1 MWVFCWRDYLGRWL
15 LCGYFAIVMD
25 QFIVSARKYRPT
37 TFEDVV
43 GQRQVAETLMHEIN
57 NNKLAQAFLFTGP
70 RGVGK
75 TTCARILAKVIN
87 AQDGGDPNQD
97 YAFNIFELD
106 AASNNSVEDIR
117 HLIDQVRIPPQVG
130 RYKVYIIDE
139 VHMLSTAGFNA
150 FLKTLEEPPSY
161 AIFILAT
168 TEKHKILPT
177 ILSRCQVFN
186 FNRIETKDMVDHLK
200 GIAQKENIEASEDAL
215 HLIARKADG
224 GLRDALSMFDQLVSF
239 GGGRITY
246 ESAVD
251 ILSVLDLDTFFDVTN
266 LLSSSNIGDALL
278 IYDGIIKKGFDGSTF
293 LGGMASHFRNL
304 AVSKETKTQSLLDV
318 SESFKSKYLEQS
330 SALSFAFIL
339 NGLNLV
345 SEAEEKYK
353 LSRNP
358 RLLVELMLMKLG
370 HLNAFIQSIP
380 SLEEVKKKVGQP
392 SEPVKVAPLKRAASI
407 VEDKPK
413 VQAPNVLPTQDV
425 DAVRLASQESVINE
439 DPATIVETSDVHQDV
454 VIQVSA
460 KTSAL
465 NPKDLAQVETTRLK
479 VSSFEEFKRKKS
491 ALQSAELASEMAAI
505 QTSEASNH
513 GDENEQDASGSD
525 IATTA
530 TFTGVGSSTSK
541 KSLDEFWVDFY
552 QTQTPRVLT
561 CLKGLKY
568 AVEEGQLVITL
579 NASHQDGIIEE
590 IRPIMMQAIK
600 KQVAHLKIQSIQT
613 VMGKI
618 EVQERRPYTD
628 KEKLDYLVKKHPGL
642 AEALESLHLRLP

>member
-1 MWVFCWRDYLGRWL
+1 
-15 LCGYFAIVMD
+15 MD

-186 FNRIETKDMVDHLK
+186 FNRIETKDMVEHLK

-239 GGGRITY
+239 GGGKITY

-251 ILSVLDLDTFFDVTN
+251 ILSVLDLDTFFDVAN

-293 LGGMASHFRNL
+293 LGGLASHFRNL
-304 AVSKETKTQSLLDV
+304 AVSKETKTQTLLDV

-339 NGLNLV
+339 NGLNMV

-353 LSRNP
+353 QSRNP

-392 SEPVKVAPLKRAASI
+392 SEAVKVAPLKRSASI

-413 VQAPNVLPTQDV
+413 VEAPEILPTPEVDV
-425 DAVRLASQESVINE
+425 VRQAAQQNTIE
-439 DPATIVETSDVHQDV
+439 DVKTSNATGNDDRLDGALLQANKTPALQPKDSDKVET
-454 VIQVSA
+454 
-460 KTSAL
+460 
-465 NPKDLAQVETTRLK
+465 NRLK

-491 ALQSAELASEMAAI
+491 ALQTAELASELAAN
-505 QTSEASNH
+505 QANGERV
-513 GDENEQDASGSD
+513 DENEQDTLDSSAAESPINAGLASNH
-525 IATTA
+525 
-530 TFTGVGSSTSK
+530 SK
-541 KSLDEFWVDFY
+541 QTLDEFWVDFY

-568 AVEEGQLVITL
+568 GIEEGQLIITL

-590 IRPIMMQAIK
+590 IRTLMMQAIK

>member
-1 MWVFCWRDYLGRWL
+1 
-15 LCGYFAIVMD
+15 MD

-97 YAFNIFELD
+97 YSFNIFELD

-186 FNRIETKDMVDHLK
+186 FNRIETKDMVEHLK

-239 GGGRITY
+239 GGGKITY

-251 ILSVLDLDTFFDVTN
+251 ILSVLDLDTFFDVAN

-293 LGGMASHFRNL
+293 LGGLASHFRNL
-304 AVSKETKTQSLLDV
+304 AVSKETKTQTLLDV

-339 NGLNLV
+339 NGLNMV

-353 LSRNP
+353 QSRNP

-392 SEPVKVAPLKRAASI
+392 SEAVKVAPLKRSASI

-413 VQAPNVLPTQDV
+413 VQAPEILPTPEV
-425 DAVRLASQESVINE
+425 
-439 DPATIVETSDVHQDV
+439 DV
-454 VIQVSA
+454 VRQAAQQNTIEDV
-460 KTSAL
+460 KTSNATGNDDRLDGAL
-465 NPKDLAQVETTRLK
+465 QQANKTPALQPKDSDKVEINRLK

-491 ALQSAELASEMAAI
+491 ALQTAELASELAANQANGEREDGNEQGTLDSSAAESPI
-505 QTSEASNH
+505 NAGLSSNH
-513 GDENEQDASGSD
+513 
-525 IATTA
+525 
-530 TFTGVGSSTSK
+530 SK
-541 KSLDEFWVDFY
+541 KTLDEFWVDFY

-568 AVEEGQLVITL
+568 GIEEGQLIITL

-590 IRPIMMQAIK
+590 IRPLMMQAIK

-628 KEKLDYLVKKHPGL
+628 KEKLDYLVKKHSGL

>member
-1 MWVFCWRDYLGRWL
+1 
-15 LCGYFAIVMD
+15 MD

-186 FNRIETKDMVDHLK
+186 FNRIETKDMVEHLK

-239 GGGRITY
+239 GGGKITY

-251 ILSVLDLDTFFDVTN
+251 ILSVLDLDTFFDVSN
-266 LLSSSNIGDALL
+266 LLSSSNIGDSLL

-293 LGGMASHFRNL
+293 LGGLASHFRNL
-304 AVSKETKTQSLLDV
+304 AVSKETKTQTLLDV

-339 NGLNLV
+339 NGLNMV

-353 LSRNP
+353 QSRNP

-392 SEPVKVAPLKRAASI
+392 SEAVKVAPLKRSASI

-413 VQAPNVLPTQDV
+413 VEAPEILPTPEVDV
-425 DAVRLASQESVINE
+425 VRQAAQQNTIE
-439 DPATIVETSDVHQDV
+439 DVKTSNATGNDDRLDGALQQANKTPALQPKDSDKVET
-454 VIQVSA
+454 
-460 KTSAL
+460 
-465 NPKDLAQVETTRLK
+465 NRLK

-491 ALQSAELASEMAAI
+491 ALQTAELASELAAN
-505 QTSEASNH
+505 QANGERV
-513 GDENEQDASGSD
+513 DENEQDTLDSSAAELPINAGLASNN
-525 IATTA
+525 
-530 TFTGVGSSTSK
+530 SK
-541 KSLDEFWVDFY
+541 QTLDEFWVDFY

-568 AVEEGQLVITL
+568 GIEEGQLIITL

-590 IRPIMMQAIK
+590 IRPLMMQAIK

>member
-1 MWVFCWRDYLGRWL
+1 
-15 LCGYFAIVMD
+15 MD

-186 FNRIETKDMVDHLK
+186 FNRIETKDMVEHLK

-239 GGGRITY
+239 GGGKITY

-251 ILSVLDLDTFFDVTN
+251 ILSVLDLDTFFDVAN

-293 LGGMASHFRNL
+293 LGGLASHFRNL
-304 AVSKETKTQSLLDV
+304 AVSKETKTQTLLDV
-318 SESFKSKYLEQS
+318 SESFKTKYLEQS

-339 NGLNLV
+339 NGLNMV

-353 LSRNP
+353 QSRNP

-392 SEPVKVAPLKRAASI
+392 SEAVKVAPLKRSASI

-413 VQAPNVLPTQDV
+413 VQAPEILPTPEVDV
-425 DAVRLASQESVINE
+425 VRQAAQQNTIE
-439 DPATIVETSDVHQDV
+439 DVKTSNAKGNDDKLDGALEQVTKTPALQPKDSDKVET
-454 VIQVSA
+454 
-460 KTSAL
+460 
-465 NPKDLAQVETTRLK
+465 NRLK

-491 ALQSAELASEMAAI
+491 ALQTAELASELAAN
-505 QTSEASNH
+505 QANGERV
-513 GDENEQDASGSD
+513 DENEQDTLDSSAAELPINAGLASNH
-525 IATTA
+525 
-530 TFTGVGSSTSK
+530 SK
-541 KSLDEFWVDFY
+541 QTLDEFWVDFY

-568 AVEEGQLVITL
+568 GIEEGQLIITL

-590 IRPIMMQAIK
+590 IRTLMMQAIK

>member
-1 MWVFCWRDYLGRWL
+1 
-15 LCGYFAIVMD
+15 MD

-186 FNRIETKDMVDHLK
+186 FNRIETKDMVEHLK
-200 GIAQKENIEASEDAL
+200 GIAEKENIEASEDAL

-239 GGGRITY
+239 GGGKITY

-251 ILSVLDLDTFFDVTN
+251 ILSVLDLDTFFDVAN
-266 LLSSSNIGDALL
+266 LLSSSNIGDSLL

-293 LGGMASHFRNL
+293 LGGLASHFRNL
-304 AVSKETKTQSLLDV
+304 AVSKETKTQTLLDV

-339 NGLNLV
+339 NGLNMV

-353 LSRNP
+353 QSRNP

-392 SEPVKVAPLKRAASI
+392 SEAVKVAPLKRSASI

-413 VQAPNVLPTQDV
+413 VEAPEILPTPEVDV
-425 DAVRLASQESVINE
+425 VRQAAQQNTIE
-439 DPATIVETSDVHQDV
+439 DVKTSNATGNDDRLDGALQQANKTPALQPKDSDKVET
-454 VIQVSA
+454 
-460 KTSAL
+460 
-465 NPKDLAQVETTRLK
+465 NRLK

-491 ALQSAELASEMAAI
+491 ALQTAELASELAAN
-505 QTSEASNH
+505 QANGERV
-513 GDENEQDASGSD
+513 DENEQDTLDSSAAELPINAGLASNH
-525 IATTA
+525 
-530 TFTGVGSSTSK
+530 SK
-541 KSLDEFWVDFY
+541 QTLDEFWVDFY

-568 AVEEGQLVITL
+568 GIEEGQLIITL

-590 IRPIMMQAIK
+590 IRTLMMQAIK

>member
-1 MWVFCWRDYLGRWL
+1 
-15 LCGYFAIVMD
+15 MD

-186 FNRIETKDMVDHLK
+186 FNRIETKDMVEHLK

-239 GGGRITY
+239 GGGKITY

-251 ILSVLDLDTFFDVTN
+251 ILSVLDLDTFFDVAN

-293 LGGMASHFRNL
+293 LGGLASHFRNL
-304 AVSKETKTQSLLDV
+304 AVSKETKTQTLLDV

-339 NGLNLV
+339 NGLNMV

-353 LSRNP
+353 QSRNP

-392 SEPVKVAPLKRAASI
+392 SEAVKVAPLKRSASI
-407 VEDKPK
+407 VEDKQK
-413 VQAPNVLPTQDV
+413 VQAPEILPTPEVDV
-425 DAVRLASQESVINE
+425 VRQAAQQNTIE
-439 DPATIVETSDVHQDV
+439 DVKTSNATGNDDRLDGALQQANKTPALQPKDSDKVET
-454 VIQVSA
+454 
-460 KTSAL
+460 
-465 NPKDLAQVETTRLK
+465 NRLK

-491 ALQSAELASEMAAI
+491 ALQTAELASELAAN
-505 QTSEASNH
+505 QANGERED
-513 GDENEQDASGSD
+513 GNEQDALD
-525 IATTA
+525 
-530 TFTGVGSSTSK
+530 SSAAESSINAGLASNSSK
-541 KSLDEFWVDFY
+541 KTLDEFWVDFY

-568 AVEEGQLVITL
+568 GIEEEQLIITL

-590 IRPIMMQAIK
+590 IRPLMMQAIK

>member
-1 MWVFCWRDYLGRWL
+1 
-15 LCGYFAIVMD
+15 MD

-161 AIFILAT
+161 AMFILAT

-186 FNRIETKDMVDHLK
+186 FNRIETKDMVEHLK

-239 GGGRITY
+239 GGGKITY

-251 ILSVLDLDTFFDVTN
+251 ILSVLDLDTFFDVSN

-293 LGGMASHFRNL
+293 LGGLASHFRNL
-304 AVSKETKTQSLLDV
+304 AVSKETKTQTLLDV

-339 NGLNLV
+339 NGLNMV

-353 LSRNP
+353 QSRNP

-392 SEPVKVAPLKRAASI
+392 SEAVKVAPLKRSASI

-413 VQAPNVLPTQDV
+413 VEAPEILPTPEVDV
-425 DAVRLASQESVINE
+425 VRQAAQQNTIE
-439 DPATIVETSDVHQDV
+439 DVKTSNATGNDDRLDGALQQANKTPALQPKDSDKVET
-454 VIQVSA
+454 
-460 KTSAL
+460 
-465 NPKDLAQVETTRLK
+465 NRLK

-491 ALQSAELASEMAAI
+491 ALQTAELASELAAN
-505 QTSEASNH
+505 QANGERV
-513 GDENEQDASGSD
+513 DENEQDTLDSSAAELPINAGLASNH
-525 IATTA
+525 
-530 TFTGVGSSTSK
+530 SK
-541 KSLDEFWVDFY
+541 QTLDEFWVDFY

-568 AVEEGQLVITL
+568 GIEEGQLIITL

-590 IRPIMMQAIK
+590 IRTLMMQAIK

>member
-1 MWVFCWRDYLGRWL
+1 
-15 LCGYFAIVMD
+15 MD

-186 FNRIETKDMVDHLK
+186 FNRIETKDMVEHLK

-239 GGGRITY
+239 GGGKITY

-251 ILSVLDLDTFFDVTN
+251 ILSVLDLDTFFDVSN
-266 LLSSSNIGDALL
+266 LLSSSNIGDSLL

-293 LGGMASHFRNL
+293 LGGLASHFRNL
-304 AVSKETKTQSLLDV
+304 AVSKETKTQTLLDV
-318 SESFKSKYLEQS
+318 SESFKTKYLEQS

-339 NGLNLV
+339 NGLNMV

-353 LSRNP
+353 QSRNP

-392 SEPVKVAPLKRAASI
+392 SEAVKVAPLKRSASI

-413 VQAPNVLPTQDV
+413 VQAPEILPTPEVDV
-425 DAVRLASQESVINE
+425 VRQAAQQNTIE
-439 DPATIVETSDVHQDV
+439 DVKTSNAKGNDDKLDGALQQATKTPALQPKDSDKVET
-454 VIQVSA
+454 
-460 KTSAL
+460 
-465 NPKDLAQVETTRLK
+465 NRLK

-491 ALQSAELASEMAAI
+491 ALQTAELASELAAN
-505 QTSEASNH
+505 QANGERV
-513 GDENEQDASGSD
+513 DENEQDTLDSSAAELPINAGLASNH
-525 IATTA
+525 
-530 TFTGVGSSTSK
+530 SK
-541 KSLDEFWVDFY
+541 QTLDEFWVDFY

-568 AVEEGQLVITL
+568 GIEEGQLIITL

-590 IRPIMMQAIK
+590 IRTLMMQAIK

>member
-1 MWVFCWRDYLGRWL
+1 
-15 LCGYFAIVMD
+15 MD

-37 TFEDVV
+37 TFDDVV

-130 RYKVYIIDE
+130 KYKVYIIDE

-186 FNRIETKDMVDHLK
+186 FNRIETKDMVEHLK

-239 GGGRITY
+239 GGGKITY

-251 ILSVLDLDTFFDVTN
+251 ILSVLDLDTFFDVSSM
-266 LLSSSNIGDALL
+266 LASSNISDALL
-278 IYDGIIKKGFDGSTF
+278 SYDTIVKKGFDGSTF
-293 LGGMASHFRNL
+293 LGGMAAHFRNL

-318 SESFKSKYLEQS
+318 SESFQSKYIEQS
-330 SALSFAFIL
+330 NALSFAFIL
-339 NGLNLV
+339 NGLSLI

-353 LSRNP
+353 MSRNP

-370 HLNAFIQSIP
+370 HLNSFIQNIP
-380 SLEEVKKKVGQP
+380 SLEEVKKKLANPTEAGK
-392 SEPVKVAPLKRAASI
+392 SASFKRAPSI

-413 VQAPNVLPTQDV
+413 PNIVPKTIESNGSSTV
-425 DAVRLASQESVINE
+425 EKNIGPEKLAEKTSI
-439 DPATIVETSDVHQDV
+439 PAASGAEISAD
-454 VIQVSA
+454 SA
-460 KTSAL
+460 K
-465 NPKDLAQVETTRLK
+465 Q
-479 VSSFEEFKRKKS
+479 
-491 ALQSAELASEMAAI
+491 ELSV
-505 QTSEASNH
+505 
-513 GDENEQDASGSD
+513 
-525 IATTA
+525 TTA
-530 TFTGVGSSTSK
+530 TVNQTAVNDDLVTSTRIKLKGFEQFKQMRTQQQTAVQEDEVSPKLEGNAESTTSIDIPNRDEILTPSSISNK
-541 KSLDEFWVDFY
+541 NIDEAWVEFY
-552 QTQTPRVLT
+552 QSQTTRVLT
-561 CLKGLKY
+561 CLKSLKY
-568 AVEEGQLVITL
+568 EHLGNQLIITL
-579 NASHQDGIIEE
+579 NASHQESIIDE
-590 IRPIMMQAIK
+590 IRPTLMQMLK
-600 KQVAHLKIQSIQT
+600 NQVPHLAIQSIVS
-613 VMGKI
+613 VMGEI

-628 KEKLDYLVKKHPGL
+628 KEKLEYLIKKHPGL
-642 AEALESLHLRLP
+642 GEALESLHLRLP

>member
-1 MWVFCWRDYLGRWL
+1 
-15 LCGYFAIVMD
+15 MD

-186 FNRIETKDMVDHLK
+186 FNRIETKDMVEHLK

-239 GGGRITY
+239 GGGKITY

-251 ILSVLDLDTFFDVTN
+251 ILSVLDLDTFFDVAN
-266 LLSSSNIGDALL
+266 LLSSSNIGDSLL

-293 LGGMASHFRNL
+293 LGGLASHFRNL
-304 AVSKETKTQSLLDV
+304 AVSKETKTQTLLDV

-339 NGLNLV
+339 NGLNMV

-353 LSRNP
+353 QSRNP

-392 SEPVKVAPLKRAASI
+392 SEAVKVAPLKRSASI

-413 VQAPNVLPTQDV
+413 VEAPEILPTPEVDV
-425 DAVRLASQESVINE
+425 VRQAAQQNTIE
-439 DPATIVETSDVHQDV
+439 DVKTSNAKGDDDKLDGALQQANKTPALQPKDSDKVET
-454 VIQVSA
+454 
-460 KTSAL
+460 
-465 NPKDLAQVETTRLK
+465 NRLK

-491 ALQSAELASEMAAI
+491 ALQTAELALELAAN
-505 QTSEASNH
+505 QANGERV
-513 GDENEQDASGSD
+513 DENEQDTLDSSAAELPINAGLASNH
-525 IATTA
+525 
-530 TFTGVGSSTSK
+530 SK
-541 KSLDEFWVDFY
+541 QTLDEFWVDFY

-568 AVEEGQLVITL
+568 GIEEGQLIITL

-590 IRPIMMQAIK
+590 IRTLMMQAIK

>member
-1 MWVFCWRDYLGRWL
+1 
-15 LCGYFAIVMD
+15 MD

-186 FNRIETKDMVDHLK
+186 FNRIETKDMVEHLK

-239 GGGRITY
+239 GGGKITY

-251 ILSVLDLDTFFDVTN
+251 ILSVLDLDTFFDVAN

-293 LGGMASHFRNL
+293 LGGLASHFRNL
-304 AVSKETKTQSLLDV
+304 AVSKETKTQTLLDV

-339 NGLNLV
+339 NGLNMV

-353 LSRNP
+353 QSRNP

-392 SEPVKVAPLKRAASI
+392 SEAVKVAPLKRSASI

-413 VQAPNVLPTQDV
+413 VEAPEILPTPEVDV
-425 DAVRLASQESVINE
+425 VRQAAQQNTIE
-439 DPATIVETSDVHQDV
+439 DVKTSNATGNDDRLDGALQQANKTPALQPKDSDKVET
-454 VIQVSA
+454 
-460 KTSAL
+460 
-465 NPKDLAQVETTRLK
+465 NRLK

-491 ALQSAELASEMAAI
+491 ALQTAELASELAAN
-505 QTSEASNH
+505 QANGERED
-513 GDENEQDASGSD
+513 GNEQDALD
-525 IATTA
+525 
-530 TFTGVGSSTSK
+530 SSAAELPINAGLASNNSK
-541 KSLDEFWVDFY
+541 QTLDEFWVDFY

-568 AVEEGQLVITL
+568 GIEEEQLIITL

-590 IRPIMMQAIK
+590 IRTLMMQAIK

>member
-1 MWVFCWRDYLGRWL
+1 
-15 LCGYFAIVMD
+15 MD

-186 FNRIETKDMVDHLK
+186 FNRIETKDMVEHLK

-239 GGGRITY
+239 GGGKITY

-251 ILSVLDLDTFFDVTN
+251 ILSVLDLDTFFDVAN
-266 LLSSSNIGDALL
+266 LLSSSNIGDSLL

-293 LGGMASHFRNL
+293 LGGLASHFRNL
-304 AVSKETKTQSLLDV
+304 AVSKETKTQTLLDV

-339 NGLNLV
+339 NGLNMV

-353 LSRNP
+353 QSRNP

-392 SEPVKVAPLKRAASI
+392 SEAVKVAPLKRSASI

-413 VQAPNVLPTQDV
+413 VEAPEILPTPEVDV
-425 DAVRLASQESVINE
+425 VRQAAQQNTIE
-439 DPATIVETSDVHQDV
+439 DVKTSNAKGNDDKLDGALQQPTKTPALQPKDSDKVET
-454 VIQVSA
+454 
-460 KTSAL
+460 
-465 NPKDLAQVETTRLK
+465 NRLK

-491 ALQSAELASEMAAI
+491 ALQTAELASELAAN
-505 QTSEASNH
+505 QANGERV
-513 GDENEQDASGSD
+513 DENEQDTLDSSAAELPINAGLASNH
-525 IATTA
+525 
-530 TFTGVGSSTSK
+530 SK
-541 KSLDEFWVDFY
+541 QTLDEFWVDFY

-568 AVEEGQLVITL
+568 GIEEEQLIITL

-590 IRPIMMQAIK
+590 IRPLMMQAIK

>member
-1 MWVFCWRDYLGRWL
+1 
-15 LCGYFAIVMD
+15 MD

-186 FNRIETKDMVDHLK
+186 FNRIETKDMVEHLK

-239 GGGRITY
+239 GGGKITY

-251 ILSVLDLDTFFDVTN
+251 ILSVLDLDTFFDVSN

-293 LGGMASHFRNL
+293 LGGLASHFRNL
-304 AVSKETKTQSLLDV
+304 AVSKETKTQTLLDV

-339 NGLNLV
+339 NGLNMV

-353 LSRNP
+353 QSRNP

-392 SEPVKVAPLKRAASI
+392 SEAVKVAPLKRSASI

-413 VQAPNVLPTQDV
+413 VQAPEILPTPEVDV
-425 DAVRLASQESVINE
+425 VRQAAQQNTIE
-439 DPATIVETSDVHQDV
+439 DVKTSNAKGNDDKLDGALQQATKTPALQPKDSDKVET
-454 VIQVSA
+454 
-460 KTSAL
+460 
-465 NPKDLAQVETTRLK
+465 NRLK

-491 ALQSAELASEMAAI
+491 ALQTAELASELAAN
-505 QTSEASNH
+505 QANGERV
-513 GDENEQDASGSD
+513 DENEQDTLDSSAAELPINAGLASNH
-525 IATTA
+525 
-530 TFTGVGSSTSK
+530 SK
-541 KSLDEFWVDFY
+541 QTLDEFWVDFY

-568 AVEEGQLVITL
+568 GIEEGQLIITL

-590 IRPIMMQAIK
+590 IRTLMMQAIK

>member
-1 MWVFCWRDYLGRWL
+1 
-15 LCGYFAIVMD
+15 MD

-186 FNRIETKDMVDHLK
+186 FNRIETKDMVEHLK

-239 GGGRITY
+239 GGGKITY

-251 ILSVLDLDTFFDVTN
+251 ILSVLDLDTFFDVAN
-266 LLSSSNIGDALL
+266 LLSSSNIGDSLL

-293 LGGMASHFRNL
+293 LGGLASHFRNL
-304 AVSKETKTQSLLDV
+304 AVSKETKTQTLLDV

-339 NGLNLV
+339 NGLNMV

-353 LSRNP
+353 QSRNP

-392 SEPVKVAPLKRAASI
+392 SEAVKVAPLKRSASI

-413 VQAPNVLPTQDV
+413 VEAPEILPTPEVDV
-425 DAVRLASQESVINE
+425 VRQAAQQNTIE
-439 DPATIVETSDVHQDV
+439 DVKTSNAKGNDDKLDGALQQPTKTPALQPKDSDKVET
-454 VIQVSA
+454 
-460 KTSAL
+460 
-465 NPKDLAQVETTRLK
+465 NRLK

-491 ALQSAELASEMAAI
+491 ALQTAELASELAAN
-505 QTSEASNH
+505 QANGERV
-513 GDENEQDASGSD
+513 DENEQDTLDSSAAELPINAGLASNH
-525 IATTA
+525 
-530 TFTGVGSSTSK
+530 SK
-541 KSLDEFWVDFY
+541 QTLDEFWVDFY

-568 AVEEGQLVITL
+568 GIEEGQLVITL

-590 IRPIMMQAIK
+590 IRPLMMQAIK

>member
-1 MWVFCWRDYLGRWL
+1 
-15 LCGYFAIVMD
+15 MD

-186 FNRIETKDMVDHLK
+186 FNRIETKDMVEHLK
-200 GIAQKENIEASEDAL
+200 GIAEKENIEASEDAL

-239 GGGRITY
+239 GGGKITY

-251 ILSVLDLDTFFDVTN
+251 ILSVLDLDTFFDVAN

-293 LGGMASHFRNL
+293 LGGLASHFRNL
-304 AVSKETKTQSLLDV
+304 AVSKETKTQTLLDV

-339 NGLNLV
+339 NGLNMV

-353 LSRNP
+353 QSRNP

-392 SEPVKVAPLKRAASI
+392 SEAVKVAPLKRSASI

-413 VQAPNVLPTQDV
+413 VEAPEILPTPEVDV
-425 DAVRLASQESVINE
+425 VRQAAQQNTIE
-439 DPATIVETSDVHQDV
+439 DVKTSNATGNDDRLDGALQQANKTPALQPKDSDKVET
-454 VIQVSA
+454 
-460 KTSAL
+460 
-465 NPKDLAQVETTRLK
+465 NRLK

-491 ALQSAELASEMAAI
+491 ALQTAELASELAAN
-505 QTSEASNH
+505 QANGERV
-513 GDENEQDASGSD
+513 DENEQDTLDSSAAELPINAGLASNH
-525 IATTA
+525 
-530 TFTGVGSSTSK
+530 SK
-541 KSLDEFWVDFY
+541 QTLDEFWVDFY

-568 AVEEGQLVITL
+568 GIEEGQLIITL

-590 IRPIMMQAIK
+590 IRTLMMQAIK

>member
-1 MWVFCWRDYLGRWL
+1 
-15 LCGYFAIVMD
+15 MD

-186 FNRIETKDMVDHLK
+186 FNRIETKDMVEHLK

-239 GGGRITY
+239 GGGKITY

-251 ILSVLDLDTFFDVTN
+251 ILSVLDLDTFFDVAN

-293 LGGMASHFRNL
+293 LGGLASHFRNL
-304 AVSKETKTQSLLDV
+304 AVSKETKTQTLLDV

-339 NGLNLV
+339 NGLNMV

-353 LSRNP
+353 QSRNP

-392 SEPVKVAPLKRAASI
+392 SEAVKVAPLKRSASI

-413 VQAPNVLPTQDV
+413 VEAPEILPTPEVDV
-425 DAVRLASQESVINE
+425 VRQAAQQNTIE
-439 DPATIVETSDVHQDV
+439 DVKTSNATGNDDRLDGALQQANKTPALQPKDSDKVET
-454 VIQVSA
+454 
-460 KTSAL
+460 
-465 NPKDLAQVETTRLK
+465 NRLK

-491 ALQSAELASEMAAI
+491 ALQTAELASELAAN
-505 QTSEASNH
+505 QANGARED
-513 GDENEQDASGSD
+513 GNEQDTLDSSAAESPINAGLASNS
-525 IATTA
+525 
-530 TFTGVGSSTSK
+530 SK
-541 KSLDEFWVDFY
+541 KTLDEFWVDFY

-568 AVEEGQLVITL
+568 GIEEEQLIITL

-590 IRPIMMQAIK
+590 IRPLMMQAIK

>member
-1 MWVFCWRDYLGRWL
+1 
-15 LCGYFAIVMD
+15 MD

-186 FNRIETKDMVDHLK
+186 FNRIETKDMVEHLK

-239 GGGRITY
+239 GGGKITY

-251 ILSVLDLDTFFDVTN
+251 ILSVLDLDTFFDVAN

-293 LGGMASHFRNL
+293 LGGLASHFRNL
-304 AVSKETKTQSLLDV
+304 AVSKETKTQTLLDV

-339 NGLNLV
+339 NGLNMV

-353 LSRNP
+353 QSRNP

-392 SEPVKVAPLKRAASI
+392 SEAVKVAPLKRSASI

-413 VQAPNVLPTQDV
+413 VEAPEILPTPEVDV
-425 DAVRLASQESVINE
+425 VRQAAQQNTIE
-439 DPATIVETSDVHQDV
+439 DVKTSNATGNGDRLDGALQQANKTPALQPKDSDKVET
-454 VIQVSA
+454 
-460 KTSAL
+460 
-465 NPKDLAQVETTRLK
+465 NRLK

-491 ALQSAELASEMAAI
+491 ALQTAELASELAAN
-505 QTSEASNH
+505 QANGERED
-513 GDENEQDASGSD
+513 GNEQDALD
-525 IATTA
+525 
-530 TFTGVGSSTSK
+530 SSAAELPINAGLASNSSK
-541 KSLDEFWVDFY
+541 KTLDEFWVDFY

-568 AVEEGQLVITL
+568 GIEEGQLIITL

-590 IRPIMMQAIK
+590 IRTLMMQAIK

>member
-1 MWVFCWRDYLGRWL
+1 
-15 LCGYFAIVMD
+15 MD

-186 FNRIETKDMVDHLK
+186 FNRIETKDMVEHLK

-239 GGGRITY
+239 GGGKITY

-251 ILSVLDLDTFFDVTN
+251 ILSVLDLDTFFDVAN

-293 LGGMASHFRNL
+293 LGGLASHFRNL
-304 AVSKETKTQSLLDV
+304 AVSKETKTQTLLDV

-339 NGLNLV
+339 NGLNMV

-353 LSRNP
+353 QSRNP

-392 SEPVKVAPLKRAASI
+392 SEAVKVAPLKRSASI
-407 VEDKPK
+407 VEDKQK
-413 VQAPNVLPTQDV
+413 VQVPEILPTPEVDV
-425 DAVRLASQESVINE
+425 VRQAAQQNTIE
-439 DPATIVETSDVHQDV
+439 DVKTSNATGNDDRLDGALQQANKTPALQPKDSDKVET
-454 VIQVSA
+454 
-460 KTSAL
+460 
-465 NPKDLAQVETTRLK
+465 NRLK

-491 ALQSAELASEMAAI
+491 ALQTAELASELAAN
-505 QTSEASNH
+505 QANGERED
-513 GDENEQDASGSD
+513 GNEQDTLDSSAAESPINAGLASNS
-525 IATTA
+525 
-530 TFTGVGSSTSK
+530 SK
-541 KSLDEFWVDFY
+541 KTLDEFWVDFY

-568 AVEEGQLVITL
+568 GIEEEQLIITL

-590 IRPIMMQAIK
+590 IRPLMMQAIK

>member
-1 MWVFCWRDYLGRWL
+1 
-15 LCGYFAIVMD
+15 MD

-186 FNRIETKDMVDHLK
+186 FNRIETKDMVEHLK
-200 GIAQKENIEASEDAL
+200 GIAEKENIEASEDAL

-239 GGGRITY
+239 GGGKITY

-251 ILSVLDLDTFFDVTN
+251 ILSVLDLDTFFDVAN

-293 LGGMASHFRNL
+293 LGGLASHFRNL
-304 AVSKETKTQSLLDV
+304 AVSKETKTQTLLDV

-339 NGLNLV
+339 NGLNMV

-353 LSRNP
+353 QSRNP

-392 SEPVKVAPLKRAASI
+392 SEAVKVAPLKRSASI

-413 VQAPNVLPTQDV
+413 VEAPEILPTPEVDV
-425 DAVRLASQESVINE
+425 VRQAAQQNTIE
-439 DPATIVETSDVHQDV
+439 DVKTSNATGNDDRLDGALQQANKTPALQPKDSDKVET
-454 VIQVSA
+454 
-460 KTSAL
+460 
-465 NPKDLAQVETTRLK
+465 NRLK

-491 ALQSAELASEMAAI
+491 ALQTAELASELAAN
-505 QTSEASNH
+505 QANGERV
-513 GDENEQDASGSD
+513 DENEQDTLDSSAAELPINAGLASNH
-525 IATTA
+525 
-530 TFTGVGSSTSK
+530 SK
-541 KSLDEFWVDFY
+541 QTLDEFWVDFY

-568 AVEEGQLVITL
+568 GIEEEQLIITL

-590 IRPIMMQAIK
+590 IRPLMMQAIK

>member
-1 MWVFCWRDYLGRWL
+1 
-15 LCGYFAIVMD
+15 MD

-186 FNRIETKDMVDHLK
+186 FNRIETKDMVEHLK

-239 GGGRITY
+239 GGGKITY

-251 ILSVLDLDTFFDVTN
+251 ILSVLDLDTFFDVSN

-293 LGGMASHFRNL
+293 LGGLASHFRNL
-304 AVSKETKTQSLLDV
+304 AVSKETKTQTLLDV

-339 NGLNLV
+339 NGLNMV

-353 LSRNP
+353 QSRNP

-392 SEPVKVAPLKRAASI
+392 SEAVKVAPLKRSASI

-413 VQAPNVLPTQDV
+413 VQAPEILPTPEVDV
-425 DAVRLASQESVINE
+425 VRQAAQQNTIE
-439 DPATIVETSDVHQDV
+439 DVKTSNAKGNDDKLDGALQQATKTPALQPKDSDKVET
-454 VIQVSA
+454 
-460 KTSAL
+460 
-465 NPKDLAQVETTRLK
+465 NRLK

-491 ALQSAELASEMAAI
+491 ALQTAELASELAAN
-505 QTSEASNH
+505 QANGERED
-513 GDENEQDASGSD
+513 GNEQDALD
-525 IATTA
+525 
-530 TFTGVGSSTSK
+530 SSAAELPINAGLASNHSK
-541 KSLDEFWVDFY
+541 QTLDEFWVDFY

-568 AVEEGQLVITL
+568 GIEEGQLIITL

-590 IRPIMMQAIK
+590 IRTLMMQAIK

-642 AEALESLHLRLP
+642 AETLESLHLRLP

>member
-1 MWVFCWRDYLGRWL
+1 
-15 LCGYFAIVMD
+15 MD

-186 FNRIETKDMVDHLK
+186 FNRIETKDMVEHLK

-239 GGGRITY
+239 GGGKITY

-251 ILSVLDLDTFFDVTN
+251 ILSVLDLDTFFDVAN

-293 LGGMASHFRNL
+293 LGGLASHFRNL
-304 AVSKETKTQSLLDV
+304 AVSKETKTQTLLDV

-339 NGLNLV
+339 NGLNMV

-353 LSRNP
+353 QSRNP

-392 SEPVKVAPLKRAASI
+392 SEAVKVAPLKRSASI

-413 VQAPNVLPTQDV
+413 VEAPEILPTPEVDV
-425 DAVRLASQESVINE
+425 VRQAAQQNTIE
-439 DPATIVETSDVHQDV
+439 DVKTSNATGNDDRLDGALQQANKTTALQPKDSDKVET
-454 VIQVSA
+454 
-460 KTSAL
+460 
-465 NPKDLAQVETTRLK
+465 NRLK

-491 ALQSAELASEMAAI
+491 ALQTAELASELAAN
-505 QTSEASNH
+505 QANGERED
-513 GDENEQDASGSD
+513 GNEQDALD
-525 IATTA
+525 
-530 TFTGVGSSTSK
+530 SSAAESPINAGLASNSSK
-541 KSLDEFWVDFY
+541 KTLDEFWVDFY

-568 AVEEGQLVITL
+568 GIEEGQLVITL

-590 IRPIMMQAIK
+590 IRPLMMQAIK

>member
-1 MWVFCWRDYLGRWL
+1 
-15 LCGYFAIVMD
+15 MD

-186 FNRIETKDMVDHLK
+186 FNRIETKDMVEHLK

-239 GGGRITY
+239 GGGKITY

-251 ILSVLDLDTFFDVTN
+251 ILSVLDLDTFFDVSN

-293 LGGMASHFRNL
+293 LGGLASHFRNL
-304 AVSKETKTQSLLDV
+304 AVSKETKTQTLLDV

-339 NGLNLV
+339 NGLNMV

-353 LSRNP
+353 QSRNP

-392 SEPVKVAPLKRAASI
+392 SEAVKVAPLKRSASI

-413 VQAPNVLPTQDV
+413 VEAPEILPTPEVDV
-425 DAVRLASQESVINE
+425 VRQAAQQNTIE
-439 DPATIVETSDVHQDV
+439 DVKTSNAKGNDDKLDGVLQQANKTPALQPKDSDKVET
-454 VIQVSA
+454 
-460 KTSAL
+460 
-465 NPKDLAQVETTRLK
+465 NRLK

-491 ALQSAELASEMAAI
+491 ALQTAELASELAAN
-505 QTSEASNH
+505 QANGERV
-513 GDENEQDASGSD
+513 DENEQDTLDSSAAELPINAGLASNH
-525 IATTA
+525 
-530 TFTGVGSSTSK
+530 SK
-541 KSLDEFWVDFY
+541 QTLDEFWVDFY

-568 AVEEGQLVITL
+568 GIEEGQLIITL

-590 IRPIMMQAIK
+590 IRTLMMQAIK

>member
-1 MWVFCWRDYLGRWL
+1 MLADLWVFCWCEYLGRCL

-43 GQRQVAETLMHEIN
+43 GQRQVAETLMHEIH

-130 RYKVYIIDE
+130 KYKVYIIDE

-186 FNRIETKDMVDHLK
+186 FNRIETKDMVEHLK

-239 GGGRITY
+239 GGGKITY

-266 LLSSSNIGDALL
+266 MLASSNISDALL
-278 IYDGIIKKGFDGSTF
+278 VYDGIIKKGFDGSTF
-293 LGGMASHFRNL
+293 LGGLSAHFRNL

-318 SESFKSKYLEQS
+318 SESFKSKYIEQS
-330 SALSFAFIL
+330 SAVSFAFVL
-339 NGLNLV
+339 NGLNMV

-370 HLNAFIQSIP
+370 HLNSFIQTIP
-380 SLEEVKKKVGQP
+380 SLEEVKKKLANPTEGG
-392 SEPVKVAPLKRAASI
+392 KANTFKRSASI

-413 VQAPNVLPTQDV
+413 VQPPAVVPLNPVPTAVVPTQVPSPTVIPPAEVVVKKETQDV
-425 DAVRLASQESVINE
+425 GAS
-439 DPATIVETSDVHQDV
+439 
-454 VIQVSA
+454 
-460 KTSAL
+460 
-465 NPKDLAQVETTRLK
+465 RLK
-479 VSSFEEFKRKKS
+479 LSSFEEFKRKKAASQLAAQSQQES
-491 ALQSAELASEMAAI
+491 ASETVNLDGSAAELA
-505 QTSEASNH
+505 
-513 GDENEQDASGSD
+513 GDP
-525 IATTA
+525 TA
-530 TFTGVGSSTSK
+530 TNPTMDGRADSPVANTVK
-541 KSLDEFWVDFY
+541 TLDEFWVAFY

-568 AVEEGQLVITL
+568 AFEDGQLIITL
-579 NASHQDGIIEE
+579 NASHQESIIEE
-590 IRPIMMQAIK
+590 IRPQMMQAFK
-600 KQVAHLKIQSIQT
+600 AQLPQLKIQTIQT
-613 VMGKI
+613 EMGKI

-628 KEKLDYLVKKHPGL
+628 KEKLDYLTKKHPGL

>member
-1 MWVFCWRDYLGRWL
+1 
-15 LCGYFAIVMD
+15 MD

-186 FNRIETKDMVDHLK
+186 FNRIETKDMVEHLK

-239 GGGRITY
+239 GGGKITY

-251 ILSVLDLDTFFDVTN
+251 ILSVLDLDTFFDVAN

-293 LGGMASHFRNL
+293 LGGLASHFRNL
-304 AVSKETKTQSLLDV
+304 AVSKETKTQTLLDV

-339 NGLNLV
+339 NGLNMV

-353 LSRNP
+353 QSRNP

-392 SEPVKVAPLKRAASI
+392 SEAVKVAPLKRSASI

-413 VQAPNVLPTQDV
+413 VEAPEILPTPEVDV
-425 DAVRLASQESVINE
+425 VRQAAQQNTIE
-439 DPATIVETSDVHQDV
+439 DVKTSNATGNDDRLDGALQQANKTTALHPKDSDKVET
-454 VIQVSA
+454 
-460 KTSAL
+460 
-465 NPKDLAQVETTRLK
+465 NRLK

-491 ALQSAELASEMAAI
+491 ALQTAELASELAAN
-505 QTSEASNH
+505 QANGERED
-513 GDENEQDASGSD
+513 GNEQDALD
-525 IATTA
+525 
-530 TFTGVGSSTSK
+530 SSAAESPINAGLASNSSK
-541 KSLDEFWVDFY
+541 KTLDEFWVDFY

-568 AVEEGQLVITL
+568 GIEEGQLVITL

-590 IRPIMMQAIK
+590 IRPLMMQAIK

>member
-1 MWVFCWRDYLGRWL
+1 
-15 LCGYFAIVMD
+15 MD

-186 FNRIETKDMVDHLK
+186 FNRIETKDMVEHLK

-239 GGGRITY
+239 GGGKITY

-251 ILSVLDLDTFFDVTN
+251 ILSVLDLDTFFDVAN

-293 LGGMASHFRNL
+293 LGGLASHFRNL
-304 AVSKETKTQSLLDV
+304 AVSKETKTQTLLDV

-339 NGLNLV
+339 NGLNMV

-353 LSRNP
+353 QSRNP

-392 SEPVKVAPLKRAASI
+392 SEAVKVAPLKRSASI

-413 VQAPNVLPTQDV
+413 VEAPEILPTPEVDV
-425 DAVRLASQESVINE
+425 VRQAAQQNTIE
-439 DPATIVETSDVHQDV
+439 DVKTSNATGNDDRLDGALQQATKTPALQPKDSDKVET
-454 VIQVSA
+454 
-460 KTSAL
+460 
-465 NPKDLAQVETTRLK
+465 NRLK

-491 ALQSAELASEMAAI
+491 ALQTAELASELAAN
-505 QTSEASNH
+505 QANGERV
-513 GDENEQDASGSD
+513 DENEQDTLDSSAAELPINAGLASNH
-525 IATTA
+525 
-530 TFTGVGSSTSK
+530 SK
-541 KSLDEFWVDFY
+541 QTLDEFWVDFY

-568 AVEEGQLVITL
+568 GIEEGQLIITL

-590 IRPIMMQAIK
+590 IRTLMMQAIK